1 MILEMGK
8 NRVEA
13 LGEIEETAD
22 LLAYY
27 AGQMRENAG
36 YVREMGR
43 LAPTDRNV
51 SVLRPYGVWAVIAP
65 WNFPYALLGAPV
77 AAALVAGNTVVCKP
91 SSETP
96 LSGVKLAEI
105 FHAAGVPPEALTC
118 LPGSGRVIGDG
129 LVEHPDVAGVTFTG
143 SYDVGFKRLY
153 QRFAGEFPKP
163 AIVEMGGKNPALV
176 MPSADL
182 AQAVQGIYRSAFG
195 MNGHKCSACSRVY
208 VHRAVADELL
218 AGLVQGRR
226 RGRPGDPLAKGT
238 FVGPVATKQSYED
251 YQRYVAL
258 ARQARRRGQ
267 GRRRRAHRRRARARL
282 LRPPDGPG
290 RPAAAT
296 TSCCATSCSS
306 PSSPSQAVDSLD
318 EALARANDTKF
329 GLTAGFFSREQKEI
343 DTFFERIEAGVVY
356 VNRAAG
362 RDHRRLAGRAAVRR
376 LEGERLDGE
385 EHRRPLHGPL
395 LPARAEP
402 DGVPVSAARDRARRA
417 RRAGGAADQDRH
429 RAARAQGPG
438 DDRAR
443 PPPPVAVADSL
454 LPADG
459 QARVGLHGRGRR
471 RQRLP
476 RRRGRRGD
484 GLDRTLP
491 PGGGGG
497 DRRAGRGA
505 DPHLRH
511 RLSLPGLRRDL
522 RAAGRAGRSGSAP
535 TPTTGRPS

>member
-1 MILEMGK
+1 MVSASKVTYVSLSADDPAIDAGFAAAIAAARETMGATAPLRVAGQTRAGAGAIESRSPADTRVVVARVTAGGEADLRDAVAAARAAFPAWSARPWSERVAIIERAAEIVRARRFELSVAMILEMGK

-27 AGQMRENAG
+27 AGQMRDNAG
-36 YVREMGR
+36 YVHEMGR
-43 LAPTDRNV
+43 LAPTDRNT

-77 AAALVAGNTVVCKP
+77 AAALLAGNTVVCKP

-208 VHRAVADELL
+208 VHRAVAAELL
-218 AGLVQGRR
+218 AGLVRAADAVV
-226 RGRPGDPLAKGT
+226 PGDPLEKAT

-251 YQRYVAL
+251 YQRYAAEARAAGDVVKAGGAL
-258 ARQARRRGQ
+258 VTDGA
-267 GRRRRAHRRRARARL
+267 RAHGYFV
-282 LRPPDGPG
+282 RPTILAGLPRDHHLVRDELFVPIV
-290 RPAAAT
+290 AVET
-296 TSCCATSCSS
+296 
-306 PSSPSQAVDSLD
+306 VDSLD

-329 GLTAGFFSREQKEI
+329 GLTAGFFSREQAEI
-343 DTFFERIEAGVVY
+343 DAFLDRIEAGVVY

-362 RDHRRLAGRAAVRR
+362 ATTGAW
-376 LEGERLDGE
+376 
-385 EHRRPLHGPL
+385 P
-395 LPARAEP
+395 
-402 DGVPVSAARDRARRA
+402 GVQPF
-417 RRAGGAADQDRH
+417 GGWK
-429 RAARAQGPG
+429 G
-438 DDRAR
+438 
-443 PPPPVAVADSL
+443 
-454 LPADG
+454 
-459 QARVGLHGRGRR
+459 
-471 RQRLP
+471 
-476 RRRGRRGD
+476 
-484 GLDRTLP
+484 
-491 PGGGGG
+491 
-497 DRRAGRGA
+497 
-505 DPHLRH
+505 
-511 RLSLPGLRRDL
+511 
-522 RAAGRAGRSGSAP
+522 SGS
-535 TPTTGRPS
+535 TGKNIGGLYTVPCYLREQSRTVCQ